1 MRRLLPIAYMATIM
15 FFASC
20 SEHTA
25 ETVKEA
31 TFTVTSPIQADT
43 TIYKEYV
50 AQIHSANHI
59 ELRSQEKGYLQKI
72 FVDEGQYVKKGQ
84 LMFKLLPSI
93 YEAEVAKARAELNFA
108 EIEFK
113 NTKGLADNNVVSA
126 SELAMAKAKLDKAK
140 AELQL
145 AQTHLDFT
153 EIRAPFDGI
162 MDKFHIRLGSLVD
175 EGELLTSL
183 SDNSKMWVYFNVGE
197 AEYLDFIQKVKSKEK
212 QKVLL
217 QMANNKLFETSGFVE
232 TIEADFNNETGN
244 IAFRAAFP
252 NPKGI
257 LRHGETGNIMMP
269 LKLKNAI
276 IIPQKSTFDVL
287 DKKYVYVV
295 DEKGV
300 ITSRQITIAQEIS
313 HLYIVAS
320 GLKPTDR
327 ILLEGL
333 GKVKN
338 NEKIKYNYVS
348 LEKEMAGIKNIHA
361 E

>member
-1 MRRLLPIAYMATIM
+1 MRGLLIIAYMATIM
-15 FFASC
+15 LFASC
-20 SEHTA
+20 SEHEA

-31 TFTVTSPIQADT
+31 TFTVTSPIQTDT

-72 FVDEGQYVKKGQ
+72 FVDEGQFVKKGQ
-84 LMFKLLPSI
+84 LMFKLMPAI

-108 EIEFK
+108 EIEYK

-126 SELAMAKAKLDKAK
+126 SELALAKAKLDKAK

-145 AQTHLDFT
+145 AQAHLSFT
-153 EIRAPFDGI
+153 EIHAPFDGI
-162 MDKFHIRLGSLVD
+162 MDKFHTRLGSLID

-197 AEYLDFIQKVKSKEK
+197 SEYLDYIQKVKSKEK

-217 QMANNKLFETSGFVE
+217 QMANNKLFETSGYVE

-244 IAFRAAFP
+244 IACRAAFP

-269 LKLKNAI
+269 VRLRNAI

-287 DKKYVYVV
+287 DKKYVYIV
-295 DEKGV
+295 DEKGM
-300 ITSRQITIAQEIS
+300 IRSSQITIAQEIS

-320 GLKPTDR
+320 GLKPTDK

-338 NEKIKYNYVS
+338 NEKIKYNFVS
-348 LEKEMAGIKNIHA
+348 LEKELAGIKNIHA